1 MRKIAYAVSWR
12 KKSIEN
18 IANNLQSSRPATLLT
33 PTRFNSDRAFM
44 FRVPLTAPVFTT
56 FSEMETLLS
65 RISLRLLQAFAAEPD
80 DAVWLLKPE
89 DPAFGKAESISNE
102 NLTFGDTRQYIKQS
116 MLHKHIWPNA
126 N

>member
-1 MRKIAYAVSWR
+1 MMRKIAYAVSWR

-44 FRVPLTAPVFTT
+44 FRVPLTARLFTT

-65 RISLRLLQAFAAEPD
+65 RISLRLLQAFADEPMRYD
-80 DAVWLLKPE
+80 
-89 DPAFGKAESISNE
+89 S
-102 NLTFGDTRQYIKQS
+102 
-116 MLHKHIWPNA
+116 
-126 N
+126 

>member
-1 MRKIAYAVSWR
+1 MLLAGEKRALKILQTTCSPAV
-12 KKSIEN
+12 
-18 IANNLQSSRPATLLT
+18 QATLLT

-116 MLHKHIWPNA
+116 MLHIWPNA